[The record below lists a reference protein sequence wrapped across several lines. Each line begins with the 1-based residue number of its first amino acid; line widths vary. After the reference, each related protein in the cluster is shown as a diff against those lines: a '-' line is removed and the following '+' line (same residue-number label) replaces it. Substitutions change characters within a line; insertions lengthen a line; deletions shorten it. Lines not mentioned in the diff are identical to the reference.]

1 MLFFFFRVKRLKLR
15 RGRWKPSALDLPT
28 SATARPNTFLK
39 MVSPFS
45 VKLFSL
51 FSLTHPSFWR
61 LWTLPAK
68 ISGSHIFWHSGWS
81 CASAF
86 LNTCVVYVYVRPI
99 RSDGIKFPPS
109 SSYFKGRVRERE
121 RGRRT
126 FFGLHHDECRDGIGA
141 ESPRW
146 TMIPWLGCV
155 KGGGVLRFGRPN
167 WEKNQKI
174 EGIVTRGR
182 PTKQKKCRQGKKWS
196 WTLSW
201 IWIGYAVGVVGVKFS
216 FFFGRSS
223 SSSSR
228 NSVVCTIWLAGDDV
242 LIALLTTGRT
252 RMGGRPHSPH

>member
-1 MLFFFFRVKRLKLR
+1 MKAKRPGFTDERYSETEYFFENGKSLFFKAFF
-15 RGRWKPSALDLPT
+15 S
-28 SATARPNTFLK
+28 F
-39 MVSPFS
+39 
-45 VKLFSL
+45 

-86 LNTCVVYVYVRPI
+86 LNTCVVYVDVCPI

-121 RGRRT
+121 RET
-126 FFGLHHDECRDGIGA
+126 NLFGLHHDECRDGIGA

-201 IWIGYAVGVVGVKFS
+201 IWIGYAEGVVGVKFS
-216 FFFGRSS
+216 FFGWSS

-228 NSVVCTIWLAGDDV
+228 NSVVWYYM
-242 LIALLTTGRT
+242 T
-252 RMGGRPHSPH
+252 RWRWCLDCLVNDWANPNGW